1 MRTLGR
7 ILLRAIFWSY
17 ERGTWP
23 YDLMVLAIVLFVLFS
38 PRVIHYNDQPQI
50 GPPPSAAQVELLSA
64 NDMNGTRVYRVDA
77 RLLVSPVRT
86 QAFDRELHD
95 VIHRNVQDLRGRT
108 FQILRYEAVRGENG
122 NVVYYDITV
131 KP

>member
-7 ILLRAIFWSY
+7 VLLRTIFWSY

-38 PRVIHYNDQPQI
+38 PRIFRYNDQPQV
-50 GPPPSAAQVELLSA
+50 GPPPLAVLVQLLDVNPTDA
-64 NDMNGTRVYRVDA
+64 TRTYRVNA
-77 RLLVSPVRT
+77 SLVASPVRT
-86 QAFDRELHD
+86 PAFDKELHD
-95 VIHRNVQDLRGRT
+95 AIRKNVQDLRGRS
-108 FQILRYEAVRGENG
+108 FQIRRYEAVRSEDGT
-122 NVVYYDITV
+122 VIYYDVSV